1 MKCRSQKKKEERL
14 ATLGI
19 SPDFG
24 AFLMHRGRD
33 TGDEDISHP
42 LKFLK
47 IAKPIVVVPVA
58 GENDTIDTAS
68 YAETQ
73 THETT

>member
-1 MKCRSQKKKEERL
+1 MKLRSQKKSGWL
-14 ATLGI
+14 LSVSAPTSGL
-19 SPDFG
+19 
-24 AFLMHRGRD
+24 FLMHRRGD
-33 TGDEDISHP
+33 TGVGISSQP

-47 IAKPIVVVPVA
+47 ISKPVVVDRVDGA
-58 GENDTIDTAS
+58 EDTIDTAS